1 MQNNYCTE
9 MNILDVVRKNADI
22 VNDILSEQNLNA
34 QNLKEAL
41 YNFTSDIRYKKNI
54 GDIYYFYF
62 NQKDKALEY
71 YLDYVSKIHTDSSV
85 YHIISMIFKSKKD
98 NINYKKY
105 LELALN
111 SLL

>member
-34 QNLKEAL
+34 QNLKELVSAYEAL

-85 YHIISMIFKSKKD
+85 YHIISMIF
-98 NINYKKY
+98 IRVF
-105 LELALN
+105 EL
-111 SLL
+111 

>member
-22 VNDILSEQNLNA
+22 VNDILSEQNLNS
-34 QNLKEAL
+34 QNLKELIAAYETL

-62 NQKDKALEY
+62 NKKEKALTY
-71 YLDYVSKIHTDSSV
+71 YLDYVSQVNTDSSV
-85 YHIISMIFKSKKD
+85 YHLISLI
-98 NINYKKY
+98 
-105 LELALN
+105 L
-111 SLL
+111 